1 MDSSPSLSL
10 NAENEKT
17 LKKLA
22 WAISNARGQ
31 FKLMLVRCN
40 YRHFVQLAVTKLQQ
54 ICETDYG
61 FSPQILN
68 LPPQETKLYGSIKA
82 TILDLNPPALLVL
95 GLTEVAEIDNLLAA
109 ANVVRETFRESFAF
123 PVLLWLDDHT
133 FGQFVELAPDFYS
146 WATTRELS
154 APTPFLFAQL
164 QDLEENLFDRLLA
177 ESKLATESNDSLFG
191 KGERREAFDSL
202 KELQLRGEQLSPPL
216 QASVDFF
223 FGRDACDQGDLVEAQ
238 RLYNTSL
245 EFWQTNNYPDREGL
259 LHFHLGLHALLV
271 TEKFLR
277 ANLDR
282 AADKAH
288 TIYASAIASFKS
300 AFSAF
305 KQVSTE
311 ISDRFQH
318 QQDCVLL
325 YLVLEAETAQQEGNQ
340 NRAIACLRLAQYK
353 GEGSKP
359 LLYVRALKELRD
371 LYFSKGQYLRAFKV
385 KQKRRSIEQ
394 QYELRAFI
402 GAGRLAASKVGTTL
416 EIEASGRDEDIRKLI
431 ERIGRNDYK
440 LIVLY
445 GLSGVGKSSLVEAG
459 LLPALREKSFKERD
473 VLPITIRKYKNW
485 EEDLLAQ
492 IIAARSTRHR
502 IRTDDI
508 QETLWEAL
516 IWNET
521 HELQTVIIL
530 DQFEEFFFEFD
541 NPADRQPLFSFVKRI
556 YVDRQQIP
564 TTKILLSL
572 REDYLHY
579 LLGLNQLKNRE
590 GIQADIPIDVLS
602 QGFLYQIG
610 NLKEEQA
617 RNLIEGLT
625 RRANFQLDRELI
637 DRLTQDLKNDLGEIR
652 PVELQVVGA
661 QLQLENVRNLT
672 NYERLGDNPK
682 AVLVRRYLDG
692 VVADCGSENQQLAN
706 LLLYL
711 LTDERGTRPIKTQ
724 SELAKELRD
733 IKKETDNFETNLDL
747 ILKIAVG
754 SGLVILLPESPTNR
768 YQLIHDYLAAFIHTA
783 QAPKIQ
789 ELYAEISQEK
799 GKRQRAEEDAQLAV
813 AKKLQAEEEAQTAKQ
828 TATQWIGYGRRVF
841 AIALVGVLATLTW
854 SWLKVEES
862 IQTSNVIYEQVAKQ
876 KSEANK
882 NLMSAN
888 FQALKANFQTLKANF
903 QTAIAKNEAGLAT
916 NNLVKLQED
925 AKTTQIQLTESQ
937 RQVGNKQIE
946 LKILEIEVKKSQAEK
961 LLDSYESSKGLML
974 SIEVAY
980 EMQANNLGD
989 EKISEILTKAL
1000 NKSREIDAVDIGQK
1014 TIHPIATLPNG
1025 NIIIAWKE
1033 DKVDF
1038 WNVYSWD
1045 HVSLQQKSI
1054 ISSKLKAPI
1063 YTPRKPPIA
1072 VFSKN
1077 NQMRIITGHDDGSVS
1092 IRDMDGSNVI
1102 TPKLPVNSDNI
1113 NHEEYISSVG
1123 VNEDGTIIVAG
1134 NDAGVITA
1142 LKQNAGESYEIVKVS
1157 EGCSGFGEEVTS
1169 ISINRDGSY
1178 VVIAPRANNVPKLW
1192 NRVTGKCVDSF
1203 NTGQTSFAISNPKN
1217 PILVII
1223 GDIHGT
1229 LSVMNVPDDYRSD
1242 DNRPIES
1249 DEKQHPKHT
1258 KQISSITII
1267 DDEYFN
1273 FMSSSDDGDVK
1284 LWKKIDSNDKYENV
1298 TLKAHSGGVNTSI
1311 IDRYQN
1317 LIISGGKD
1325 GFLRF
1330 WDKSPPIPD
1339 GQSQIY
1345 LISLACKRIHKH
1357 PLLNKSTDDLA
1368 IKVRSI
1374 CKTTSFSGKS

>member
-1 MDSSPSLSL
+1 M
-10 NAENEKT
+10 
-17 LKKLA
+17 
-22 WAISNARGQ
+22 
-31 FKLMLVRCN
+31 
-40 YRHFVQLAVTKLQQ
+40 
-54 ICETDYG
+54 
-61 FSPQILN
+61 N
-68 LPPQETKLYGSIKA
+68 LLPQETKLYGSIKA

-109 ANVVRETFRESFAF
+109 ANVVREAFRESFAF
-123 PVLLWLDDHT
+123 PVLLWLDDRT

-154 APTPFLFAQL
+154 PPTPFLFAQL
-164 QDLEENLFDRLLA
+164 QDLDENLFARLLA
-177 ESKLATESNDSLFG
+177 EPKLATESNDSLFG

-245 EFWQTNNYPDREGL
+245 EFWQTNNYLDREGL

-271 TEKFLR
+271 TEKSLR

-282 AADKAH
+282 SADEAH

-311 ISDRFQH
+311 ISDRFHH
-318 QQDCVLL
+318 QQDYVLL
-325 YLVLEAETAQQEGNQ
+325 CLVLEAETAQQEGNQ

-485 EEDLLAQ
+485 QEDLLAQ
-492 IIAARSTRHR
+492 IIATRSTRHR

-508 QETLWEAL
+508 QETLWDAL

-564 TTKILLSL
+564 TTKVLLSL

-637 DRLTQDLKNDLGEIR
+637 DRLTQDLKDDLGEIR

-692 VVADCGSENQQLAN
+692 VVADCGSENQELAN

-733 IKKETDNFETNLDL
+733 IQKETDNLETNLDL

-789 ELYAEISQEK
+789 ELYAELSQEK
-799 GKRQRAEEDAQLAV
+799 GKRQRAEEDAQLALE
-813 AKKLQAEEEAQTAKQ
+813 KKQHAEEDAQIARQ
-828 TATQWIGYGRRVF
+828 TATRLKRNGSVFLFVCVVAASVF
-841 AIALVGVLATLTW
+841 AVGIVNVANMQVKNTNEKAAIA
-854 SWLKVEES
+854 K
-862 IQTSNVIYEQVAKQ
+862 N
-876 KSEANK
+876 EAD
-882 NLMSAN
+882 L
-888 FQALKANFQTLKANF
+888 
-903 QTAIAKNEAGLAT
+903 AKNEAGLAKNEADLAKNEADLAKSET
-916 NNLVKLQED
+916 GLAKNEAGLAKNEAGLAKNEAGLAKNEAGLAKNEAEMLQKNAE
-925 AKTTQIQLTESQ
+925 TIQTQLKELQ
-937 RQVGNKQIE
+937 RQVGNKLELQRQVENKLIE
-946 LKILEIEVKKSQAEK
+946 LKKLEAEK
-961 LLDSYESSKGLML
+961 LLDSYESTKGLML
-974 SIEVAY
+974 SIEVAH
-980 EMQANNLGD
+980 EMQANNFGNK
-989 EKISEILTKAL
+989 EIISKILTKAL
-1000 NKSREIDAVDIGQK
+1000 NKSRAINEVYVGQK
-1014 TIHPIATLPNG
+1014 TNYPIATLPNG
-1025 NIIIAWKE
+1025 KIIIAWQE
-1033 DKVDF
+1033 DKGDF
-1038 WNVYSWD
+1038 WNVDSWNP
-1045 HVSLQQKSI
+1045 VSFQQSI
-1054 ISSKLKAPI
+1054 ISSSKLESPI
-1063 YTPRKPPIA
+1063 VSPKKPPIA
-1072 VFSKN
+1072 VYSKN
-1077 NQMRIITGHDDGSVS
+1077 NQLHIITGHSDGSIR
-1092 IRDMDGSNVI
+1092 IRDTDGIVI
-1102 TPKLPVNSDNI
+1102 PTKLPVVPHDVNSKSA
-1113 NHEEYISSVG
+1113 ISSVG

-1134 NDAGVITA
+1134 YINGDITA
-1142 LKQNAGESYEIVKVS
+1142 WKQNAAKSYEIIKLPDKCGHFNYNVD
-1157 EGCSGFGEEVTS
+1157 S

-1178 VVIAPRANNVPKLW
+1178 VVIAPYGSDDAISPPQLW
-1192 NRVTGKCVDSF
+1192 NRAKDKCDDSLIDK
-1203 NTGQTSFAISNPKN
+1203 GITSSSIFSDPKN
-1217 PILVII
+1217 LFWVVV
-1223 GDIHGT
+1223 GDKHGT
-1229 LSVMNVPDDYRSD
+1229 LSTMNV
-1242 DNRPIES
+1242 DNEAIRPIDSNSEQ
-1249 DEKQHPKHT
+1249 QHT
-1258 KQISSITII
+1258 NQINSITII
-1267 DDEYFN
+1267 DKN
-1273 FMSSSDDGDVK
+1273 LFMSSGKDGKVK
-1284 LWKKIDSNDKYENV
+1284 LWRRTNNDIDSDKYDNFI
-1298 TLKAHSGGVNTSI
+1298 TLEAHLGGVNKSI
-1311 IDRYQN
+1311 IDRDQN
-1317 LIISGGKD
+1317 LLISGGKD

-1330 WDKSPPIPD
+1330 WDLSTITN

-1345 LISLACKRIHKH
+1345 LACKRINKH
-1357 PLLNKSTDDLA
+1357 SLLNKSNDLA
-1368 IKVRSI
+1368 RNVKSI
-1374 CKTTSFSGKS
+1374 CKTILNSD

>member
-68 LPPQETKLYGSIKA
+68 LYPQETKLYGSIKA
-82 TILDLNPPALLVL
+82 TILDLTPPALLVL
-95 GLTEVAEIDNLLAA
+95 GLTEVVEIDNLLVA

-154 APTPFLFAQL
+154 APTPLLLAHL
-164 QDLEENLFDRLLA
+164 QDLEESLFARLLA
-177 ESKLATESNDSLFG
+177 NPNLATESNDSLLG

-202 KELQLRGEQLSPPL
+202 KELQLRGEALSPRL
-216 QASVDFF
+216 QASIDFF
-223 FGRDACDQGDLVEAQ
+223 FGRDACDHGDLVEAQ

-271 TEKFLR
+271 TEQLLR

-282 AADKAH
+282 AADEAH

-300 AFSAF
+300 AFSSF
-305 KQVSTE
+305 KQASTE
-311 ISDRFQH
+311 ISDRFHH
-318 QQDCVLL
+318 QQDYVLL
-325 YLVLEAETAQQEGNQ
+325 CLVLEAEIAQQEGKQ

-492 IIAARSTRHR
+492 IIATRSTRHR

-508 QETLWEAL
+508 QETLWDAL

-564 TTKILLSL
+564 TTKVLLSL

-579 LLGLNQLKNRE
+579 LLGLNQLNKRE

-637 DRLTQDLKNDLGEIR
+637 DRLTQDLKDDLGEIR

-672 NYERLGDNPK
+672 DYERLGDNPK

-733 IKKETDNFETNLDL
+733 IQKETDNFETNLDL

-799 GKRQRAEEDAQLAV
+799 GKRQRAEEDAQLALV
-813 AKKLQAEEEAQTAKQ
+813 KKLQAEEEAQIAKQ
-828 TATQWIGYGRRVF
+828 TATQWIRYGCMFFV
-841 AIALVGVLATLTW
+841 IACVGVLTTLAWTKIQVEETNQNVALTKYKTLTI
-854 SWLKVEES
+854 KVISDYNKKMTDKLLVEKE
-862 IQTSNVIYEQVAKQ
+862 T
-876 KSEANK
+876 EANK
-882 NLMSAN
+882 NLRSAN
-888 FQALKANFQTLKANF
+888 IQAVIANIQA
-903 QTAIAKNEAGLAT
+903 AIAKNEADLAKNKAGLAT
-916 NNLVKLQED
+916 NSLVMLQKNSETIQTKLKEF
-925 AKTTQIQLTESQ
+925 QL
-937 RQVGNKQIE
+937 E
-946 LKILEIEVKKSQAEK
+946 LKRLEANK
-961 LLDSYESSKGLML
+961 LLDSYESTKGLML

-980 EMQANNLGD
+980 EMQANNFD
-989 EKISEILTKAL
+989 DKVISEILTKAL
-1000 NKSREIDAVDIGQK
+1000 DKSRAIDEVNVGQK
-1014 TIHPIATLPNG
+1014 TIHPIARLPNG

-1033 DKVDF
+1033 DSTDI
-1038 WNVYSWD
+1038 WNVDSWN
-1045 HVSLQQKSI
+1045 HVSLQQSI
-1054 ISSKLKAPI
+1054 ITSSKLESPIVAPN
-1063 YTPRKPPIA
+1063 KPPIA

-1077 NQMRIITGHDDGSVS
+1077 NQLHIITGHFDGSIS
-1092 IRDMDGSNVI
+1092 IRDTDGIVI
-1102 TPKLPVNSDNI
+1102 PQKLPVVPHDVNSKSA
-1113 NHEEYISSVG
+1113 ISSVG

-1134 NDAGVITA
+1134 YFNGDITA
-1142 LKQNAGESYEIVKVS
+1142 WKQNAAESYEIIKLPVKCGHFNYYVH
-1157 EGCSGFGEEVTS
+1157 S

-1178 VVIAPRANNVPKLW
+1178 VVISPYGNDDALSPPQLW
-1192 NRVTGKCVDSF
+1192 DIAKEKCEDRVFDKGITSSTIFSDS
-1203 NTGQTSFAISNPKN
+1203 KN
-1217 PILVII
+1217 LFWVIV

-1229 LSVMNVPDDYRSD
+1229 LSTMNV
-1242 DNRPIES
+1242 NNEATRPIKS
-1249 DEKQHPKHT
+1249 DSEQHT
-1258 KQISSITII
+1258 NQISSITII
-1267 DDEYFN
+1267 NDN
-1273 FMSSSDDGDVK
+1273 LFMSSSDDGKVK
-1284 LWKKIDSNDKYENV
+1284 LWRKSNNDYNDKYDNSI
-1298 TLKAHSGGVNTSI
+1298 TLQAHLGGVNTSI
-1311 IDRYQN
+1311 IDRDQN
-1317 LIISGGKD
+1317 LLISGGQD

-1330 WDKSPPIPD
+1330 WDFSTITN

-1345 LISLACKRIHKH
+1345 LACKRIHKH
-1357 PLLNKSTDDLA
+1357 SLLNKSTDALA
-1368 IKVRSI
+1368 INVGSI
-1374 CKTTSFSGKS
+1374 CKTILNSN

>member
-1 MDSSPSLSL
+1 MNSSPSLSL

-17 LKKLA
+17 LKKMA

-68 LPPQETKLYGSIKA
+68 LPPEETKLYGSIKA
-82 TILDLNPPALLVL
+82 TILDLTPPALLVL
-95 GLTEVAEIDNLLAA
+95 GLTEVAEINNLLAA

-133 FGQFVELAPDFYS
+133 FGQFVEIAPDFYS

-154 APTPFLFAQL
+154 APTPFLFTQL
-164 QDLEENLFDRLLA
+164 QNLEENLFARLLA
-177 ESKLATESNDSLFG
+177 DPKLATESNDSLFG

-238 RLYNTSL
+238 RRYNTSL

-271 TEKFLR
+271 TEQFLR

-288 TIYASAIASFKS
+288 TIYTSAIASFKS

-305 KQVSTE
+305 KQASTE
-311 ISDRFQH
+311 ISDLFKH
-318 QQDCVLL
+318 QQDYVLL
-325 YLVLEAETAQQEGNQ
+325 CLVLEAETAQQEGNQ

-492 IIAARSTRHR
+492 IIATRSTRHR

-508 QETLWEAL
+508 QETLWDAL

-564 TTKILLSL
+564 TTKVLLSL

-579 LLGLNQLKNRE
+579 LLGLNQLNKRE

-625 RRANFQLDRELI
+625 RRANFQLNRELI
-637 DRLTQDLKNDLGEIR
+637 DRLTQDLKDDLGEIR

-672 NYERLGDNPK
+672 DYERLGDNPK

-733 IKKETDNFETNLDL
+733 IQKETDNFETNLDL

-768 YQLIHDYLAAFIHTA
+768 YQLIHDYLAAFIHAA

-789 ELYAEISQEK
+789 ELYAELSQEK
-799 GKRQRAEEDAQLAV
+799 GKRQRAEEDTQLAV
-813 AKKLQAEEEAQTAKQ
+813 AKKLQAEKEAQIA
-828 TATQWIGYGRRVF
+828 IRRVKWIIYISIVIVVVGIF
-841 AIALVGVLATLTW
+841 ATLVWTKRQLDKTDQDIALTKKITDEL
-854 SWLKVEES
+854 
-862 IQTSNVIYEQVAKQ
+862 VAKQ

-888 FQALKANFQTLKANF
+888 LQALKANFQALKANFQAAIAKNEANL
-903 QTAIAKNEAGLAT
+903 AKNEANLAKNEAGLAKNEAGLAT
-916 NNLVKLQED
+916 NSLVM
-925 AKTTQIQLTESQ
+925 IQTKFKGFQL
-937 RQVGNKQIE
+937 E
-946 LKILEIEVKKSQAEK
+946 LKKLEAEK
-961 LLDSYESSKGLML
+961 LLDSYESTEGLML
-974 SIEVAY
+974 SIKVAY
-980 EMQANNLGD
+980 EMQANNFGD
-989 EKISEILTKAL
+989 KKAISKFLTDAL
-1000 NKSREIDAVDIGQK
+1000 NKSREIDAVNVGKK
-1014 TIHPIATLPNG
+1014 TIYPIATLPNG
-1025 NIIIAWKE
+1025 NIINAWKE
-1033 DKVDF
+1033 EKDDL
-1038 WNVYSWD
+1038 WNVDSWN
-1045 HVSLQQKSI
+1045 HVSLPKSI
-1054 ISSKLKAPI
+1054 ITSRELEAPI
-1063 YTPRKPPIA
+1063 VAPRKPPIA
-1072 VFSKN
+1072 IFSKN
-1077 NQMRIITGHDDGSVS
+1077 NQMRIITGHRDGSII
-1092 IRDMDGSNVI
+1092 IRDTDGIAI
-1102 TPKLPVNSDNI
+1102 TNLGP
-1113 NHEEYISSVG
+1113 SSVKSKRPIISIG
-1123 VNEDGTIIVAG
+1123 VNEDGTIIVAA
-1134 NDAGVITA
+1134 NVDGVITA
-1142 LKQNAGESYEIVKVS
+1142 WEQNAAKRYESIKVLDECGNFKS
-1157 EGCSGFGEEVTS
+1157 QVVDS
-1169 ISINRDGSY
+1169 ISIHSERSY
-1178 VVIAPRANNVPKLW
+1178 VVIAPHGETRLARLW
-1192 NRVTGKCVDSF
+1192 KRNRDKDECVSSLF
-1203 NTGQTSFAISNPKN
+1203 GRGITSSAFFSDPKN
-1217 PILVII
+1217 PILVIVGSI
-1223 GDIHGT
+1223 YGT
-1229 LSVMNVPDDYRSD
+1229 LSVM
-1242 DNRPIES
+1242 DNDFDPARVIES
-1249 DEKQHPKHT
+1249 DEKQHT
-1258 KQISSITII
+1258 KQISSIIII
-1267 DDEYFN
+1267 DDKSFI
-1273 FMSSSDDGDVK
+1273 SSSDDGEVK
-1284 LWKKIDSNDKYENV
+1284 LWKKNDSNDSNDKYKNF
-1298 TLKAHSGGVNTSI
+1298 TLKAHSGGVNASI
-1311 IDRYQN
+1311 FDRGQN
-1317 LIISGGKD
+1317 LIISGGQD
-1325 GFLRF
+1325 GFLRLTEYTT
-1330 WDKSPPIPD
+1330 IPD
-1339 GQSQIY
+1339 GQSPIR
-1345 LISLACKRIHKH
+1345 LIDLACKRIRKH
-1357 PLLNKSTDDLA
+1357 SILNKSTNDLA
-1368 IKVRSI
+1368 IHVRSI
-1374 CKTTSFSGKS
+1374 CNAIPNSN

>member
-1 MDSSPSLSL
+1 MDSSPSPSL

-82 TILDLNPPALLVL
+82 TILDLTPPALLVL
-95 GLTEVAEIDNLLAA
+95 GLTEVSEINNLLAA

-123 PVLLWLDDHT
+123 PMLLWLDDHT

-164 QDLEENLFDRLLA
+164 QNLEENLFARLLA
-177 ESKLATESNDSLFG
+177 APQLATESNDSLFG

-238 RLYNTSL
+238 RRYNTSL
-245 EFWQTNNYPDREGL
+245 EFWQTNNNPDREGL
-259 LHFHLGLHALLV
+259 LNFHLGLHALLV
-271 TEKFLR
+271 TEQFLR

-282 AADKAH
+282 VADEAH
-288 TIYASAIASFKS
+288 TIYASAIASFES
-300 AFSAF
+300 AFNAF
-305 KQVSTE
+305 KRASTE

-459 LLPALREKSFKERD
+459 LLPALQEKSFKERD

-492 IIAARSTRHR
+492 IIATRSIRHR
-502 IRTDDI
+502 ARTDDI
-508 QETLWEAL
+508 QETLWDAL

-564 TTKILLSL
+564 TTKVLLSL

-692 VVADCGSENQQLAN
+692 VVADCGSENKQLAN

-733 IKKETDNFETNLDL
+733 IQKETDNFETNLDL

-799 GKRQRAEEDAQLAV
+799 GKRQRAEEDAQLALE
-813 AKKLQAEEEAQTAKQ
+813 KKQHAEEDAQMAKQ
-828 TATQWIGYGRRVF
+828 TATRWILMSLVAALMIILGTLAWTDKERQQ
-841 AIALVGVLATLTW
+841 AEQNSQHEIARAEQESLMIKKKAKADTERATADT
-854 SWLKVEES
+854 ER
-862 IQTSNVIYEQVAKQ
+862 AKNQ
-876 KSEANK
+876 ENEANK
-882 NLMSAN
+882 KRDIAVNKEKEALRKSGLAN
-888 FQALKANFQTLKANF
+888 AQA
-903 QTAIAKNEAGLAT
+903 AIAKDEADLAKNEAGLAT
-916 NNLVKLQED
+916 NSLVTIQTQFKEFQLKL
-925 AKTTQIQLTESQ
+925 KKLES
-937 RQVGNKQIE
+937 
-946 LKILEIEVKKSQAEK
+946 EK
-961 LLDSYESSKGLML
+961 LLDSYESTKGLML

-980 EMQANNLGD
+980 EMQANNFGD
-989 EKISEILTKAL
+989 KEAISKFLKNAL
-1000 NKSREIDAVDIGQK
+1000 NKSREIDAVNVGQK
-1014 TIHPIATLPNG
+1014 TIYPIATLPNG

-1033 DKVDF
+1033 DKENL
-1038 WNVYSWD
+1038 WNVDSLN
-1045 HVSLQQKSI
+1045 HVSLQRKSI
-1054 ISSKLKAPI
+1054 ITSIKLGSSLYA
-1063 YTPRKPPIA
+1063 RPPIA

-1077 NQMRIITGHDDGSVS
+1077 NQMRIITGNTDETVS
-1092 IRDMDGSNVI
+1092 IRDMDGNFI
-1102 TPKLPVNSDNI
+1102 TQKLPI
-1113 NHEEYISSVG
+1113 NL
-1123 VNEDGTIIVAG
+1123 D
-1134 NDAGVITA
+1134 DM
-1142 LKQNAGESYEIVKVS
+1142 
-1157 EGCSGFGEEVTS
+1157 
-1169 ISINRDGSY
+1169 
-1178 VVIAPRANNVPKLW
+1178 
-1192 NRVTGKCVDSF
+1192 
-1203 NTGQTSFAISNPKN
+1203 NPK
-1217 PILVII
+1217 
-1223 GDIHGT
+1223 
-1229 LSVMNVPDDYRSD
+1229 
-1242 DNRPIES
+1242 
-1249 DEKQHPKHT
+1249 
-1258 KQISSITII
+1258 
-1267 DDEYFN
+1267 
-1273 FMSSSDDGDVK
+1273 
-1284 LWKKIDSNDKYENV
+1284 
-1298 TLKAHSGGVNTSI
+1298 
-1311 IDRYQN
+1311 
-1317 LIISGGKD
+1317 
-1325 GFLRF
+1325 
-1330 WDKSPPIPD
+1330 KSAIPN
-1339 GQSQIY
+1339 S
-1345 LISLACKRIHKH
+1345 KW
-1357 PLLNKSTDDLA
+1357 
-1368 IKVRSI
+1368 
-1374 CKTTSFSGKS
+1374 